1 MNTKYKINRGL
12 LLQWL
17 IFLPMILT
25 IAVLTGA
32 MEGLKKVIK
41 QAEKDILDLTTDGN
55 TFQH

>member
-1 MNTKYKINRGL
+1 
-12 LLQWL
+12 
-17 IFLPMILT
+17 MILT